1 MRIREVMIVL
11 LSLSIAGFGKNDE
24 KEDELPP
31 LPTWDP
37 VDEELVQQGEIDDT
51 NVQLIDIAPTALQ
64 LFGIDKPG
72 YMEGQPLFEAA
83 SLKKGRS

>member
-37 VDEELVQQGEIDDT
+37 GG
-51 NVQLIDIAPTALQ
+51 A
-64 LFGIDKPG
+64 
-72 YMEGQPLFEAA
+72 
-83 SLKKGRS
+83 